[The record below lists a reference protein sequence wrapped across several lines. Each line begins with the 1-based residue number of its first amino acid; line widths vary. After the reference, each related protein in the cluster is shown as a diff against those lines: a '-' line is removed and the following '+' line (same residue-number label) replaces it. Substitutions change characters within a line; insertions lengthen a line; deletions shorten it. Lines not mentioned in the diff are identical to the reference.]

1 VLLYSLFLRLE
12 QEAIPIAKEVAVLNK
27 KTHNECLKLWNVT
40 VGCCAW
46 DANNYVNMF
55 PDFTVPHK
63 CMSPALF
70 LLILFL
76 GKEHA
81 CLNSDFLKKYNTN
94 NTLKLKKKSLS
105 S

>member
-1 VLLYSLFLRLE
+1 
-12 QEAIPIAKEVAVLNK
+12 
-27 KTHNECLKLWNVT
+27 
-40 VGCCAW
+40 
-46 DANNYVNMF
+46 MF

-81 CLNSDFLKKYNTN
+81 CLNSDFLKKFNTN
-94 NTLKLKKKSLS
+94 NTLKLKKKFIFHKPNKCLNSFLFS
-105 S
+105 YSIEN